1 MSVEPEGLALYLE
14 TCPSS
19 RFQTDPLKSRHSE
32 VCAMAHDE
40 PAKKTP
46 VRLLI
51 RNIGL
56 LLSGNLEQPIL
67 DADTVVAVDGKIAT
81 VGKEKDVDSESATLI
96 IDAKGTTLA
105 PGLIDS
111 HVHPVAGD
119 WTPRQNQIGWI
130 DSYLHGGVTTMISAG
145 EVHTPGRPKD
155 VVGLKAM
162 AIFAQR
168 AFSVFRPGGVRIH
181 AGAPVI
187 EHGMVEED
195 FKDLAAAGVTMLG
208 EVGLG
213 SVKDGATA
221 RQMVAWARKFGMQST
236 IHTGGPSI
244 PGSSLIDKDIVLA
257 ADADVIGHINGGH
270 TALPDDQIVTLCEKS
285 SRALEVVHNGNE
297 RAALLT
303 LRTARELKQLD
314 RVILGTDSPAGS
326 GVQPLG
332 ILRMISMLASLGE
345 IPAEVAFCLATG
357 NTAKIRKLDCGG
369 IAPGRDATFVMID
382 KAQHSAGKTVLE
394 SIQRGDL
401 PGIGM
406 VIVDGVVSTQRSRN
420 TPPATTSP
428 EIVRML

>member
-1 MSVEPEGLALYLE
+1 MAQE
-14 TCPSS
+14 
-19 RFQTDPLKSRHSE
+19 QTGESAAP
-32 VCAMAHDE
+32 
-40 PAKKTP
+40 T
-46 VRLLI
+46 RLVI
-51 RNIGL
+51 HNIGL
-56 LLSGNLEQPIL
+56 MLSGDVGNPIL
-67 DADTVVAVDGKIAT
+67 DADTVIAVNGKITA
-81 VGKEKDVDSESATLI
+81 VGKAKDLDTANATTR

-168 AFSVFRPGGVRIH
+168 AFSAFRPGGVRIH

-195 FKDLAAAGVTMLG
+195 FQDLAAAGVTMLG

-221 RQMVAWARKFGMQST
+221 RQMVAWARKYGIQST

-244 PGSSLIDKDIVLA
+244 PGSSLIDKDVVLA

-270 TALPDDQIVTLCEKS
+270 TALPDDQIVSLCEQS
-285 SRALEVVHNGNE
+285 PRALEIVHNGNE
-297 RAALLT
+297 KAALLT
-303 LRTARELKQLD
+303 LRTSRELKKLD

-332 ILRMISMLASLGE
+332 ILRMISMLSSLADF
-345 IPAEVAFCLATG
+345 PAEIAVCFATG
-357 NTAKIRKLDCGG
+357 NTARIRNLDCGLVET
-369 IAPGRDATFVMID
+369 GRAATFVMID
-382 KAQHSAGKTVLE
+382 KAQHSPGRTVLE

-406 VIVDGVVSTQRSRN
+406 VIIDGVVSAQRSRN
-420 TPPATTSP
+420 TPPATTVP
-428 EIVRML
+428 EIVKQVNYLQ